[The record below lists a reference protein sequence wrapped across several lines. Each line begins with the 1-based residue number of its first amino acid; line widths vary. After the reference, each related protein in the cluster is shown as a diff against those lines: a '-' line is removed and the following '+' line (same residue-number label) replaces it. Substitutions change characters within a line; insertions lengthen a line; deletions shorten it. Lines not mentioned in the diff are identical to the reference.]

1 MISEKQLQ
9 ESIKFN
15 HQLQKK
21 LLSNLYALHLIDQK
35 LKEGKS
41 LYIKPYN
48 QKQFKE
54 KISKVVSLLDSAL
67 MDLQE

>member
-21 LLSNLYALHLIDQK
+21 LISNLYTLHLIDK
-35 LKEGKS
+35 NLKEGKP
-41 LYIKPYN
+41 LYIKFPN
-48 QKQFKE
+48 EKQFKQ
-54 KISKVVSLLDSAL
+54 KISKIVSLLDSAL